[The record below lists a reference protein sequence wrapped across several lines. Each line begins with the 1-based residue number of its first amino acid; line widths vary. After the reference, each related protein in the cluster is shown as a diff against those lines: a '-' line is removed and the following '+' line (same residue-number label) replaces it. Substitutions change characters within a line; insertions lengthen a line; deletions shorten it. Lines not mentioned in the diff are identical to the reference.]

1 MDMSILLKIQTETR
15 SVFETNKSHKE
26 RNKEKN
32 SNQIYKRKFMD
43 SILNRE
49 LVYNEEFKKIDVTE
63 RNTKIFACKVA
74 QAKEKVGSMAQM
86 FGTTS

>member
-1 MDMSILLKIQTETR
+1 
-15 SVFETNKSHKE
+15 
-26 RNKEKN
+26 
-32 SNQIYKRKFMD
+32 MD